1 MDETDDPRDGP
12 TDESGHRKY
21 AAEPREPAA
30 GSREPGEDP
39 RYDDE
44 TVASTVR
51 DVEGIEYE
59 QSGNVAGASPG
70 ADLGPVEPE
79 TPTLEGALFVLLGVV
94 LTLVVLAQLVG
105 F

>member
-1 MDETDDPRDGP
+1 MDETDDQRDRGA
-12 TDESGHRKY
+12 DAGRQR
-21 AAEPREPAA
+21 REDAPEHATPEA
-30 GSREPGEDP
+30 DAT
-39 RYDDE
+39 RYDHE
-44 TVASTVR
+44 TVESAVQ

-59 QSGNVAGASPG
+59 QGSGNVAGASPG

-94 LTLVVLAQLVG
+94 LTVVVLAQLVG

>member
-1 MDETDDPRDGP
+1 MDETDDSRDGP
-12 TDESGHRKY
+12 TDESGHREY
-21 AAEPREPAA
+21 AAEPH
-30 GSREPGEDP
+30 EPGEDP

-59 QSGNVAGASPG
+59 EGGNVAGASPG

-79 TPTLEGALFVLLGVV
+79 APTLEGALFVLLGAA